1 MNPSSYLTKNVCEQN
16 TTGSN
21 LVPRV
26 CRSAGKGFLALWLL
40 GDVRLP
46 HAPEKISTIDC
57 RMSIRGKGGLRFPY
71 LPFSS
76 TIISICIFWPEEIFR
91 GKVLHCNGAIQK
103 LSAPP
108 RSRLALLVHVFPHL
122 VSCFQIIPDISTSVI
137 FIQNETLKFRLLFI
151 NFVSFSDYIVA
162 IKEVN

>member
-21 LVPRV
+21 LVLRV

-57 RMSIRGKGGLRFPY
+57 RMSIRGKEGLRFPY

-103 LSAPP
+103 LSAPQEQIGI
-108 RSRLALLVHVFPHL
+108 SCSCLSTFSELL
-122 VSCFQIIPDISTSVI
+122 
-137 FIQNETLKFRLLFI
+137 
-151 NFVSFSDYIVA
+151 SDYSGHFYICDFHSKWNFK
-162 IKEVN
+162 I